1 MSLRAEGAGVAVGA
15 ARAPRYPRH
24 PMSES
29 KTEPEV
35 VLRVARVILRERAPQ
50 QWVFLEEAVPRPG
63 ARARGFPI
71 VIGSGEAFE
80 IHRVLVGEDTPRPL
94 THQLVNQVVHALGSR
109 VLGVDIV
116 DLRKNTF
123 YARLR
128 LAAPG
133 ADGGLSGTEEVLV
146 DARPSDALAIA
157 LRVGATIRVSEALL
171 EEVRTDGAQDPLEED
186 DEDDEQDDEP
196 PMLDL

>member
-1 MSLRAEGAGVAVGA
+1 MGAAGA
-15 ARAPRYPRH
+15 ARYPQG

-35 VLRVARVILRERAPQ
+35 ILRVARVILRERAPQ

-71 VIGSGEAFE
+71 VIGTGEAFE

-94 THQLVNQVVHALGSR
+94 THQLVDQVVRALGSR

-133 ADGGLSGTEEVLV
+133 TDGDESGDEEVFV

-171 EEVRTDGAQDPLEED
+171 EEVRTDGAQDPLE
-186 DEDDEQDDEP
+186 DEDEGDDDEP
-196 PMLDL
+196 PVLDL

>member
-1 MSLRAEGAGVAVGA
+1 
-15 ARAPRYPRH
+15 
-24 PMSES
+24 MSES

-35 VLRVARVILRERAPQ
+35 ILRVARVILRERAPQ

-63 ARARGFPI
+63 VRPRGFPI

-94 THQLVNQVVHALGSR
+94 THQLVGQVVEALGSR

-123 YARLR
+123 YAQLR
-128 LAAPG
+128 LAPPG
-133 ADGGLSGTEEVLV
+133 DGDPTDAEEILV

-171 EEVRTDGAQDPLEED
+171 EEVRTDGAQDPLE
-186 DEDDEQDDEP
+186 DEDDEGAEDE
-196 PMLDL
+196 L